1 MVNKKTLSGISWKV
15 VGLSNPNLV
24 IGYASDEDYFYYV
37 FHDYNEYDKA
47 NLPNDIDPLKKY
59 LITRKDIKLGNE
71 DSNPLIVKVKFN
83 I

>member
-1 MVNKKTLSGISWKV
+1 MKDE
-15 VGLSNPNLV
+15 
-24 IGYASDEDYFYYV
+24 YA
-37 FHDYNEYDKA
+37 KA
-47 NLPNDIDPLKKY
+47 NLPNDMDPLKKY